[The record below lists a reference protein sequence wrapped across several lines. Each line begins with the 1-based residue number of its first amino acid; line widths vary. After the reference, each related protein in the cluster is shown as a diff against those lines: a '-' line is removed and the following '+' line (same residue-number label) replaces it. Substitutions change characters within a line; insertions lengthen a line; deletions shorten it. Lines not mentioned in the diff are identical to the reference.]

1 MACSRSKTM
10 LVYNLQI
17 NDTLRI
23 QFPSDIEAV
32 IEC

>member
-1 MACSRSKTM
+1 MASHRSKTM
-10 LVYNLQI
+10 VVYNLQI

-23 QFPSDIEAV
+23 QFPSEIEAL